1 MDSFFREPLKDVGR
15 QPQID
20 DVATTGDAETS
31 SGIIDLILNNTNPER
46 IKLAGED
53 YKKLAEMCD
62 GSVQLLSKVAAE
74 IMETLGGDK
83 VEGILKTFIELQR
96 DLARIGAAARS
107 VGIPLAWYG
116 RDVLPWF
123 HDNIPR
129 VGDDAFFDWMGD
141 NVGETDTNAHALAR
155 HHLRQ
160 LNRFMGDVHTAM
172 GTEHLEQHAV
182 APQGGGLTDPSLPA
196 QTGLPTGLPG
206 TGNPYAGA
214 GLGSPYG
221 TPNIPGMDGSRPRLD
236 TPGLNPPGYQ
246 DPNLQNPGLQNPSPR
261 DPSLQNPS
269 LPNPNLPGQTPP
281 DYKAPDFKTPEV
293 PATPRTPTN
302 LAELP
307 QTTVPNPA
315 TPGNPGGPAT
325 QTPPGNPGGPGSS
338 YGAGAATQLAGAGSV
353 GGARGGMPGTGMG
366 MVPPMMGGGQ
376 GGQERDRDRTR
387 FPLLEDETFETDD
400 MGGPSVIA

>member
-1 MDSFFREPLKDVGR
+1 MSGYFEEPLKSR
-15 QPQID
+15 QRPQID
-20 DVATTGDAETS
+20 DVMATGGDSDS
-31 SGIIDLILNNTNPER
+31 SEGIAALIEQTRPER
-46 IKLAGED
+46 IAEAGRNYQEIAR
-53 YKKLAEMCD
+53 LCEASVAE
-62 GSVQLLSKVAAE
+62 LSTQAQA
-74 IMETLGGDK
+74 IANTMGGESLHGVFEK
-83 VEGILKTFIELQR
+83 IGELQK
-96 DLARIGAAARS
+96 DLARIHVAATS
-107 VGIPLAWYG
+107 VGRPLQWYG
-116 RDVLPWF
+116 EQVLPWF
-123 HDNIPR
+123 KRNVPR
-129 VGDDAFFDWMGD
+129 TGGTSIDDDLFDTFGSVED
-141 NVGETDTNAHALAR
+141 NAHVIAR
-155 HHLRQ
+155 HHLRL
-160 LNRFMGDVHTAM
+160 LNAYMGDVYGAM
-172 GTEHLEQHAV
+172 TDYLEQSAK
-182 APQGGGLTDPSLPA
+182 APQTGMVDPSIGSPGGFKMP
-196 QTGLPTGLPG
+196 GLGG
-206 TGNPYAGA
+206 VGDPYA

-236 TPGLNPPGYQ
+236 TPGLNPPNLQ

-315 TPGNPGGPAT
+315 APGNPGGPAT

-338 YGAGAATQLAGAGSV
+338 YGAGAATQLAGAGSA
-353 GGARGGMPGTGMG
+353 GGARGGMPGMGMG

-387 FPLLEDETFETDD
+387 FPLLEDEAFETDD